1 MRHAVWSSLL
11 LPALLGCSS
20 ASPQIAEPIR
30 TASANKVIDLSTHFD
45 GLEGAFVLY
54 DQNAGTYLR
63 HNPQRC
69 ALRLSPC
76 STFKIANTLIAL
88 DTNIATGADFV
99 IPWDQQRDPEEP
111 WWKELGLDWA
121 KNHTLETAF
130 RNSVVWYYREIARR
144 IGQQAMGSY
153 LSRFEYGNQ
162 DISGGIDK
170 FWLSSTLRIS
180 ADEQVEFLR
189 RLHGEQLGVSQEAT
203 QVFEQIFLRE
213 QGEGYVLRAKT
224 GSGSQEGEP
233 TLGWLVG
240 WVEAKSNV
248 YFFALN
254 VEGED
259 FPKVRDTRLN
269 AAMSILREQ
278 EILPPLQGS

>member
-144 IGQQAMGSY
+144 IDVAGCDLQ
-153 LSRFEYGNQ
+153 
-162 DISGGIDK
+162 
-170 FWLSSTLRIS
+170 SSEVQRA
-180 ADEQVEFLR
+180 AD
-189 RLHGEQLGVSQEAT
+189 
-203 QVFEQIFLRE
+203 
-213 QGEGYVLRAKT
+213 VLWIA
-224 GSGSQEGEP
+224 
-233 TLGWLVG
+233 
-240 WVEAKSNV
+240 
-248 YFFALN
+248 
-254 VEGED
+254 
-259 FPKVRDTRLN
+259 
-269 AAMSILREQ
+269 
-278 EILPPLQGS
+278 LQGSQISRLRQVQLPSSRGKHPKTEVHFRIVRKLSDELLQMRD